1 MNVGPAVCPGN
12 ANSPITTYDGSS
24 QSSTCQ
30 GMNTSGSTRGSA
42 WCARCL
48 RASSESTG
56 TPPTLRGRQCRITTW
71 MTHSITGKNA
81 TSATGA
87 IRSVHANDCRVAR

>member
-1 MNVGPAVCPGN
+1 MAPAAWPGK
-12 ANSPITTYDGSS
+12 ASSAITTYDGSS
-24 QSSTCQ
+24 QSSTCH

-42 WCARCL
+42 WWARCL

-56 TPPTLRGRQCRITTW
+56 TPPTLRGLQCRITTW

-81 TSATGA
+81 TSATGT
-87 IRSVHANDCRVAR
+87 ISSVQLKVARVAR